1 MSSTL
6 FIDEGNSRIK
16 YWLMSGEIPAVLG
29 HAQDLR
35 TLVASLLSAKVSH
48 IVLATVKSRE
58 ELLTQLGALCGP
70 SIQVTWVEVTPR
82 ILPTHYHDPRKLGID
97 RWLGVLA
104 ARYLGS
110 HNAIVVDAGTAATI
124 DVYEQSSGHLGGYI
138 LPGLSMQQASLAAHT
153 ARVNFPDA
161 DWASESLGTDTAAAV
176 GHGSIRSLCALI
188 REMAAASHTP
198 ADVYLT
204 GGNAAVLAE
213 FLPFARVESN
223 LVQIGMQAFLHY
235 SRGNQ

>member
-153 ARVNFPDA
+153 ARVNFPRCR
-161 DWASESLGTDTAAAV
+161 LG
-176 GHGSIRSLCALI
+176 
-188 REMAAASHTP
+188 E
-198 ADVYLT
+198 
-204 GGNAAVLAE
+204 
-213 FLPFARVESN
+213 
-223 LVQIGMQAFLHY
+223 
-235 SRGNQ
+235 

>member
-16 YWLMSGEIPAVLG
+16 YWLMSDETPAVLG
-29 HAQDLR
+29 HAQDLQ
-35 TLVASLLSAKVSH
+35 TLVASLLSARVTH

-58 ELLTQLGALCGP
+58 ELLARLDELCGP
-70 SIQVTWVEVTPR
+70 STQVTWVDVTPR

-110 HNAIVVDAGTAATI
+110 QYAIVVDAGTAATI

-161 DWASESLGTDTAAAV
+161 DWTNESLGTDTAAAV

-188 REMAAASHTP
+188 REMAAASSTNP
-198 ADVYLT
+198 DVYLT
-204 GGNAAVLAE
+204 GGNASVLAE

-235 SRGNQ
+235 SGGKP